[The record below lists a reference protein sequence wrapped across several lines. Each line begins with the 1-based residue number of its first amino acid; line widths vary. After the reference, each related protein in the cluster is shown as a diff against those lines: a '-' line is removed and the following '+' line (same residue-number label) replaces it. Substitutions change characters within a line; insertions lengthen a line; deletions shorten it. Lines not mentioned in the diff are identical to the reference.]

1 MKKGRNAVRWA
12 LVFYDVVIILA
23 IEVLLLILYG
33 GSDRPTLIGL
43 VQHSIL
49 GMLSIIG
56 IRFLFG
62 IYGTIWRYGGVQNY
76 MRLMFSDGVA
86 FIVYFILGR
95 FILPVQQITFVKML
109 ALVAMSLLGSLA
121 IRMAY
126 RYAFKC
132 CNNDSLWGRTL
143 LFFLKTFGR
152 IDVVRYRDVKKIRVA
167 ILGAG
172 NLGNNLFDEIAMDN
186 KSPYEVRCF
195 IDGDKAKVGR
205 HINGVV
211 VLDEEAVTPEIL
223 IQDYNVQEVF
233 FAIHNYSQDKMR
245 HFYETFTKAGIKV
258 KNYDVP
264 HMQSGGDKPQL
275 KEFEIEEL
283 LFRTQKTVINEKT
296 ASYYRNKTIL
306 ITGGGGSIGSELCRQ
321 IAKMEPK
328 KLIILDIY
336 ENCAYDIQQ
345 ELKMTYGSKLD
356 LSVEIVSITNK
367 KGMARVFETYR
378 PDIVINAAAHKHVP
392 LMEHNCAEAVE
403 NNVFGCLNVIQLCEE
418 YGASRFMMVS
428 TDKAVNPTN
437 VMGATKR
444 MCEMIEQAYSTRGI
458 VRCSATRFGN
468 VLGSAGSVI
477 PLFKRQI
484 ASGGPVTITDKRIIR
499 YFMTIP
505 EASQLVL
512 ESGAMA
518 DNGELFVLDMGKP
531 VKIMDLATN
540 MISLMGARNIEIVET
555 GLRPGEKLYEEL
567 LVKKEDLEKTDNDLI
582 FVEKE
587 KPITMEE
594 LEEKLSIL
602 QEALENSDDDGVR
615 EALRKAVPTFRRPEE
630 VNRNV

>member
-76 MRLMFSDGVA
+76 MRLMLSDGVA
-86 FIVYFILGR
+86 FVVYFILGR
-95 FILPVQQITFVKML
+95 FVLPVHQLTFVKML

-233 FAIHNYSQDKMR
+233 FAIHNYSQEKMR
-245 HFYETFTKAGIKV
+245 RFYETFTKAGIKV

-444 MCEMIEQAYSTRGI
+444 MCEMIEQAYSTRGR

>member
-95 FILPVQQITFVKML
+95 FILPVHQLTFVKML

-132 CNNDSLWGRTL
+132 CNNDSLWGRAL

-233 FAIHNYSQDKMR
+233 FAIHNYSQEKMR
-245 HFYETFTKAGIKV
+245 RFYETFTKAGIKV

-356 LSVEIVSITNK
+356 LSVEIVSITNR

-444 MCEMIEQAYSTRGI
+444 MCEMIEQAYSTRGR

>member
-49 GMLSIIG
+49 GLISIIG

-95 FILPVQQITFVKML
+95 FILPVHQLTFVKML

-245 HFYETFTKAGIKV
+245 RFYETFTKAGIKV

-356 LSVEIVSITNK
+356 LSVEIVSITNR

-444 MCEMIEQAYSTRGI
+444 MCEMIEQAYSTRGR

>member
-86 FIVYFILGR
+86 FVVYFILGR
-95 FILPVQQITFVKML
+95 FILPVHQLTFVKML

-233 FAIHNYSQDKMR
+233 FAIHNYSQEKMR
-245 HFYETFTKAGIKV
+245 RFYETFTKAGIKV

-594 LEEKLSIL
+594 LEDKLSIL

-615 EALRKAVPTFRRPEE
+615 EALRKVVPTFRRPEE

>member
-95 FILPVQQITFVKML
+95 FVLPVHQLTFVKML

>member
-49 GMLSIIG
+49 GLLSIIG

-95 FILPVQQITFVKML
+95 FILPVHQLTFVKML

-444 MCEMIEQAYSTRGI
+444 MCEMIEQAYSTRGR

>member
-76 MRLMFSDGVA
+76 MRLMLSDGVA
-86 FIVYFILGR
+86 FVVYFILGR

-245 HFYETFTKAGIKV
+245 RFYETFTKAGIKV

-587 KPITMEE
+587 KPISMEE

-602 QEALENSDDDGVR
+602 QEALDNSDDDGVR

>member
-49 GMLSIIG
+49 GLISIIG

-95 FILPVQQITFVKML
+95 FVLPVHQLTFVKML

-245 HFYETFTKAGIKV
+245 RFYETFTKAGIKV

-345 ELKMTYGSKLD
+345 ELKMIYGSKLD

-444 MCEMIEQAYSTRGI
+444 MCEMIEQAYSTRGR

-594 LEEKLSIL
+594 LEDKLSIL

>member
-49 GMLSIIG
+49 GLLSIIG

-95 FILPVQQITFVKML
+95 FILPVHQLTFVKML

-356 LSVEIVSITNK
+356 LGVEIVSITNR

-594 LEEKLSIL
+594 LEDKLSIL

-615 EALRKAVPTFRRPEE
+615 EALRKVVPTFRRPEE

>member
-49 GMLSIIG
+49 GLISIIG

-62 IYGTIWRYGGVQNY
+62 IYGIIWRYGGVQNY

-444 MCEMIEQAYSTRGI
+444 MCEMIEQAYSTRGR

-484 ASGGPVTITDKRIIR
+484 ATGGPVTITDKRIIR

>member
-95 FILPVQQITFVKML
+95 FILPVHQLTFVKML

-444 MCEMIEQAYSTRGI
+444 MCEMIDQAYSTRGR

>member
-49 GMLSIIG
+49 GLISIIG

-62 IYGTIWRYGGVQNY
+62 IYGIIWRYGGVQNY

-86 FIVYFILGR
+86 FVVYFILGR
-95 FILPVQQITFVKML
+95 FVLPVHQLTFVKML

-345 ELKMTYGSKLD
+345 ELKMTYGNRLD
-356 LSVEIVSITNK
+356 LSVEIVSITNR

-587 KPITMEE
+587 KPISMEE

-602 QEALENSDDDGVR
+602 QEALDNSDDDGVR

>member
-86 FIVYFILGR
+86 FRVYFILGR

-233 FAIHNYSQDKMR
+233 FAIHNYSQEKMR

-345 ELKMTYGSKLD
+345 ELKMTYGSRLD
-356 LSVEIVSITNK
+356 LSVEIVSITNR

>member
-86 FIVYFILGR
+86 FVVYFILGR
-95 FILPVQQITFVKML
+95 FILPVHQLTFVKML
-109 ALVAMSLLGSLA
+109 ALVAMSLLGSQA

-245 HFYETFTKAGIKV
+245 RFYETFTKAGIKV

-345 ELKMTYGSKLD
+345 ELKMIYGSKLD

-587 KPITMEE
+587 KPISMEE

-602 QEALENSDDDGVR
+602 KEALENSDDDGVR

>member
-49 GMLSIIG
+49 GLISIIG

-95 FILPVQQITFVKML
+95 FILPVHQLTFVKML

-233 FAIHNYSQDKMR
+233 FAIHNYSQEKMR
-245 HFYETFTKAGIKV
+245 RFYETFTKAGIKV

-444 MCEMIEQAYSTRGI
+444 MCEMIEQAYSTRGR

>member
-95 FILPVQQITFVKML
+95 FILPVHQLTFVKML

>member
-95 FILPVQQITFVKML
+95 FILPVHQLTFVKML

-594 LEEKLSIL
+594 LEDKLSIL

>member
-49 GMLSIIG
+49 GLLSIIG

-95 FILPVQQITFVKML
+95 FVLPVHQLTFVKML

-345 ELKMTYGSKLD
+345 ELKMTYGSRLD
-356 LSVEIVSITNK
+356 LSVEIVSITNR

-615 EALRKAVPTFRRPEE
+615 EALRKVVPTFRRPEE

>member
-95 FILPVQQITFVKML
+95 FILPVHQLTFVKML

-245 HFYETFTKAGIKV
+245 RFYETFTKAGIKV

-444 MCEMIEQAYSTRGI
+444 MCEMIEQAYSTRGR

>member
-49 GMLSIIG
+49 GLISIIG

-62 IYGTIWRYGGVQNY
+62 IYGIIWRYGGVQNY

-444 MCEMIEQAYSTRGI
+444 MCEMIEQAYSTRGR

-615 EALRKAVPTFRRPEE
+615 EALRKVVPTFRRPEE

>member
-49 GMLSIIG
+49 GLLSIIG

-95 FILPVQQITFVKML
+95 FILPVHQLTFVKML

-356 LSVEIVSITNK
+356 LSVEIVSITNR

-444 MCEMIEQAYSTRGI
+444 MCEMIEQAYSTRGR

>member
-49 GMLSIIG
+49 GLISIIG

-444 MCEMIEQAYSTRGI
+444 MCEMIEQAYSTRGR

-587 KPITMEE
+587 KPISMEE

-602 QEALENSDDDGVR
+602 QEALDNSDDDGVR

>member
-43 VQHSIL
+43 VQHSIMGL
-49 GMLSIIG
+49 LSIIG

>member
-76 MRLMFSDGVA
+76 MRLMLSDGVA
-86 FIVYFILGR
+86 FVVYFILGR
-95 FILPVQQITFVKML
+95 FILPVHQLTFVKML

-132 CNNDSLWGRTL
+132 CNNDSIWGRTL

-345 ELKMTYGSKLD
+345 ELKMTYGSRLD
-356 LSVEIVSITNK
+356 LSVEIVSITNR

-594 LEEKLSIL
+594 LEDKLSIL

-615 EALRKAVPTFRRPEE
+615 EALRKVVPTFRRPEE

>member
-62 IYGTIWRYGGVQNY
+62 IYGIIWRYGGVQNY

-95 FILPVQQITFVKML
+95 FILPVHQLTFVKML

-233 FAIHNYSQDKMR
+233 FAIHNYSQEKMR
-245 HFYETFTKAGIKV
+245 RFYETFTKAGIKV

-356 LSVEIVSITNK
+356 LSVEIVSITNR

-615 EALRKAVPTFRRPEE
+615 EALRKVVPTFRRPEE

>member
-49 GMLSIIG
+49 GLLSIIG

-95 FILPVQQITFVKML
+95 FILPVHQLTFVKML

-356 LSVEIVSITNK
+356 LSVEIVSITNR

-444 MCEMIEQAYSTRGI
+444 MCEMIEQAYSTRGR

-602 QEALENSDDDGVR
+602 KEALENSDDDGVR

>member
-49 GMLSIIG
+49 GLISIIG

-95 FILPVQQITFVKML
+95 FILPVHQLTFVKML

-345 ELKMTYGSKLD
+345 ELKMTYGSRLD
-356 LSVEIVSITNK
+356 LSVEIVSITNR

-594 LEEKLSIL
+594 LEDKLSIL

-615 EALRKAVPTFRRPEE
+615 EALRKVVPTFRRPEE

>member
-49 GMLSIIG
+49 GLISIIG

-95 FILPVQQITFVKML
+95 FVLPVHQLTFVKML

-233 FAIHNYSQDKMR
+233 FAIHNYSQEKMR
-245 HFYETFTKAGIKV
+245 RFYETFTKAGIKV

-477 PLFKRQI
+477 PIFKRQI

>member
-49 GMLSIIG
+49 GLISIIG

-95 FILPVQQITFVKML
+95 FILPVHQLTFVKML

-233 FAIHNYSQDKMR
+233 FAIHNYSQEKMR
-245 HFYETFTKAGIKV
+245 RFYETFTKAGIKV

-321 IAKMEPK
+321 IAKMDPK

-345 ELKMTYGSKLD
+345 ELKMTYGSRLD
-356 LSVEIVSITNK
+356 LSVEIVSITNR

-594 LEEKLSIL
+594 LEDKLSIL

-615 EALRKAVPTFRRPEE
+615 EALRKVVPTFRRPEE

>member
-49 GMLSIIG
+49 GLISIIG

-95 FILPVQQITFVKML
+95 FVLPVHQLTFVKML

-233 FAIHNYSQDKMR
+233 FAIHNYSQEKMR
-245 HFYETFTKAGIKV
+245 RFYETFTKAGIKV

-321 IAKMEPK
+321 IAKMDPK

-345 ELKMTYGSKLD
+345 ELKMTYGGKLD
-356 LSVEIVSITNK
+356 LSVEIESITNK

>member
-444 MCEMIEQAYSTRGI
+444 MCEMIEQAYSTRGR

-602 QEALENSDDDGVR
+602 KEALDNSDDDGVR

>member
-444 MCEMIEQAYSTRGI
+444 MCEMIEQAYSTRGR

-587 KPITMEE
+587 KPISMEE

-602 QEALENSDDDGVR
+602 QEALDNSDDDGVR

>member
-49 GMLSIIG
+49 GLISIIG

-95 FILPVQQITFVKML
+95 FILPVHQLTFVKML

-245 HFYETFTKAGIKV
+245 RFYETFTKAGIKV

-345 ELKMTYGSKLD
+345 ELKMTYGSRLD
-356 LSVEIVSITNK
+356 LSVEIVSITNR

-594 LEEKLSIL
+594 LEDKLSIL

>member
-95 FILPVQQITFVKML
+95 FILPVHQLTFVKML

-428 TDKAVNPTN
+428 TDKALNPTN

>member
-95 FILPVQQITFVKML
+95 FILPVHQLTFVKML

-356 LSVEIVSITNK
+356 LSVEIVSITNR

-615 EALRKAVPTFRRPEE
+615 EALRKVVPTFRRPEE

>member
-95 FILPVQQITFVKML
+95 FILPVHQLTFVKML

-205 HINGVV
+205 HINGIV

-233 FAIHNYSQDKMR
+233 FAIHNYSQEKMR

-356 LSVEIVSITNK
+356 LSVEIVSITNR

-444 MCEMIEQAYSTRGI
+444 MCEMIEQAYSTRGR

>member
-49 GMLSIIG
+49 GLISIIG

-62 IYGTIWRYGGVQNY
+62 IYGIIWRYGGVQNY

-356 LSVEIVSITNK
+356 LSVEIVSITNR

-444 MCEMIEQAYSTRGI
+444 MCEMIEQAYSTRGR

>member
-49 GMLSIIG
+49 GLLSIIG

-95 FILPVQQITFVKML
+95 FILPVHQLTFVKML

-211 VLDEEAVTPEIL
+211 VLDEDTVTPETL

-345 ELKMTYGSKLD
+345 ELKMTYGSRLD
-356 LSVEIVSITNK
+356 LSVEIVSITNR

-444 MCEMIEQAYSTRGI
+444 MCEMIEQAYSTRGR

-567 LVKKEDLEKTDNDLI
+567 SLEEELDERRKTGNDKIFVTKPLEIDDEQLEKDI
-582 FVEKE
+582 
-587 KPITMEE
+587 
-594 LEEKLSIL
+594 
-602 QEALENSDDDGVR
+602 
-615 EALRKAVPTFRRPEE
+615 KAIDTLKPEE
-630 VNRNV
+630 VRDYLKRLVPNYRGK

>member
-49 GMLSIIG
+49 GLLSIIG

-95 FILPVQQITFVKML
+95 FILPVHQLTFVKML

-233 FAIHNYSQDKMR
+233 FAIHNYSQEKMR
-245 HFYETFTKAGIKV
+245 RFYETFTKAGIKV

-356 LSVEIVSITNK
+356 LSVEIVSITNR

-444 MCEMIEQAYSTRGI
+444 MCEMIEQAYSTRGR

-615 EALRKAVPTFRRPEE
+615 EALRKVVPTFRRPEE

>member
-49 GMLSIIG
+49 GLLSIIG

-76 MRLMFSDGVA
+76 MRLMLSDGVA

-95 FILPVQQITFVKML
+95 FILPVHQLTFVKML

-418 YGASRFMMVS
+418 FGASRFMMVS

-444 MCEMIEQAYSTRGI
+444 MCEMIEQAYSTRGR